1 MRTPEQIAAALKVQA
16 TLHAME
22 KAVRRHHR
30 ALAELRDLFEPELEP
45 GEFQTLGGG
54 TNKDT
59 DPDEGP

>member
-1 MRTPEQIAAALKVQA
+1 MRTPEQIAAGQKVHTTLK
-16 TLHAME
+16 AME

-30 ALAELRDLFEPELEP
+30 ALAELRDTFQPELSQDDYQA
-45 GEFQTLGGG
+45 FGGG